1 MSFFRNIL
9 HSNKPIDTDMEAD
22 GHSDIEL
29 DDMEAGSR
37 SAHNA
42 ESLNPDS
49 VSALDL
55 GSTFSYSFPA
65 PNFASEGSNHAPPFL
80 QMNLASPLSVLPPA
94 QIGKTLNINGK
105 RSQNDDRINK
115 VRVVE
120 QGSKIPIIVHLYFP
134 LIFNCMGFL

>member
-1 MSFFRNIL
+1 MDETKADSKDMAFFRNIL
-9 HSNKPIDTDMEAD
+9 LSNKPIDTDMEAD
-22 GHSDIEL
+22 GRSDIEL

-42 ESLNPDS
+42 DSLNPDS
-49 VSALDL
+49 VSALDP

-65 PNFASEGSNHAPPFL
+65 PNFAFEGSNHASPFL
-80 QMNLASPLSVLPPA
+80 QTTLNLVSPLSVLPPA

-115 VRVVE
+115 VRVV
-120 QGSKIPIIVHLYFP
+120 
-134 LIFNCMGFL
+134 